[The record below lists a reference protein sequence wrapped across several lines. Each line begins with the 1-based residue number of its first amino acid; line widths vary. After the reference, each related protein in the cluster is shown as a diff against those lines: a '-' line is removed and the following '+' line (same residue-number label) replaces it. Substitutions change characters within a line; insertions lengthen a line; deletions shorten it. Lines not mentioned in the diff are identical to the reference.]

1 MPVVKC
7 WSLQSTFL
15 SFKLLGGKL
24 SFVFILSSFGYVLHR
39 RAWWK
44 RWRDIPGLEIYIYPC
59 WRDLPKHLITLYMP
73 PRDQRCDSTQVHLS
87 ESMRDYLE
95 EHGWLTYRQLCL
107 QKACTTH
114 QSCMIETPTPVH
126 IPFPMYLSIAIYGLY
141 IHPLYIRPRTTACSH
156 EGLQAAGGGM
166 YWNAEVVVI
175 LREGRMTTPPPPCAK
190 NWCE

>member
-1 MPVVKC
+1 MFY
-7 WSLQSTFL
+7 TEGHDGRGEEIFL
-15 SFKLLGGKL
+15 G
-24 SFVFILSSFGYVLHR
+24 
-39 RAWWK
+39 WK
-44 RWRDIPGLEIYIYPC
+44 YIYPC
-59 WRDLPKHLITLYMP
+59 WRDLPKHLFTLYMP
-73 PRDQRCDSTQVHLS
+73 PRDQRYDSTQVHLS
-87 ESMRDYLE
+87 EPMRDYLE

-141 IHPLYIRPRTTACSH
+141 IHPLYIRPRTACSH
-156 EGLQAAGGGM
+156 AGLQAAGGGM

-175 LREGRMTTPPPPCAK
+175 LREGLMTTSPPPCAK